1 MLYLRTAPRQ
11 ENLLFLQYITTEG
24 MEVIK
29 GQKVGGGRKCQVIS
43 WAERSSSSFLDCV
56 VAVSG

>member
-1 MLYLRTAPRQ
+1 MLYLRTTPRQ
-11 ENLLFLQYITTEG
+11 ENLLFLQYRTTEG

-29 GQKVGGGRKCQVIS
+29 GLEEGRRKRQVIS
-43 WAERSSSSFLDCV
+43 WAERGSSSFLDCV